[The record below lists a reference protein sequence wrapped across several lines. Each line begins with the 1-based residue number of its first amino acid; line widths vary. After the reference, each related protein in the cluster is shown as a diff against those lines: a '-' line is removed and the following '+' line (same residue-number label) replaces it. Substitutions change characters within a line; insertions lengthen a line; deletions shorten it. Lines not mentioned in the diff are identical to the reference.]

1 MRARASLTVLALL
14 FGAAACFDSNEGPAP
29 SDMGLDG
36 ILFPGSTSS
45 STGASTSASTSTS
58 SSTSS
63 SSRAGGG
70 GQGGGGAVSL
80 PLCACISDLNAND
93 DCEACKLGVQ
103 LAECAFAFNACE
115 EDLDCSVA
123 VSLCLPNCAPFD
135 EDCFQTCLAIPALSR
150 ARADTLHGCYCTA
163 CSRLCG
169 VSGGQGGAS
178 SCN

>member
-1 MRARASLTVLALL
+1 MRARRSIPVFALL
-14 FGAAACFDSNEGPAP
+14 LGAAACFDSSGGPAP
-29 SDMGLDG
+29 SNMGLDTPLRP
-36 ILFPGSTSS
+36 I
-45 STGASTSASTSTS
+45 STSASSS
-58 SSTSS
+58 SSTSAS
-63 SSRAGGG
+63 SGAGGGG
-70 GQGGGGAVSL
+70 GQGGLGGQGGGGETSL
-80 PLCACISDLNAND
+80 PLCACISDLNFDD

-123 VSLCLPNCAPFD
+123 VSLCLPNCQPFD
-135 EDCFQTCLAIPALSR
+135 EACFETCLAIPSLSR

-163 CSRLCG
+163 CSRFCG

>member
-1 MRARASLTVLALL
+1 MRARGSLTILALL
-14 FGAAACFDSNEGPAP
+14 FGAAACFDSNDGPAP
-29 SDMGLDG
+29 SGMGLDG
-36 ILFPGSTSS
+36 IVVPGSTSS
-45 STGASTSASTSTS
+45 STGTSSSTSASTSS
-58 SSTSS
+58 SSG
-63 SSRAGGG
+63 AGGG

-80 PLCACISDLNAND
+80 PLCACISDLNFDN

-103 LAECAFAFNACE
+103 LAECAFAFNTCE

-150 ARADTLHGCYCTA
+150 ASADTLHACYCTA
-163 CSRLCG
+163 CSGFCG

>member
-1 MRARASLTVLALL
+1 MRARHSIPVLALL
-14 FGAAACFDSNEGPAP
+14 LGAAACFDSSDGPAP
-29 SDMGLDG
+29 SDMGLLG
-36 ILFPGSTSS
+36 RVVPTSTSVS
-45 STGASTSASTSTS
+45 SGTSTTSTSTS
-58 SSTSS
+58 SSG
-63 SSRAGGG
+63 AGGAG
-70 GQGGGGAVSL
+70 GEGDGGGGGGGATSL
-80 PLCACISDLNAND
+80 PLCACISDLHSDN

-123 VSLCLPNCAPFD
+123 VSLCLPNCQPFD
-135 EDCFQTCLAIPALSR
+135 EACFQTCLAIPALSR

-163 CSRLCG
+163 CSRFCG